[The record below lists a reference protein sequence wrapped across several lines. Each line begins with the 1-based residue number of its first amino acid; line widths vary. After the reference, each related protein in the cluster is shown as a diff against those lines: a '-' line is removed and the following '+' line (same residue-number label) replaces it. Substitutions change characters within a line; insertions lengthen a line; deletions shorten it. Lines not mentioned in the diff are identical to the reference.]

1 MGTAAAKPVRRSR
14 AVSLVAASCCV
25 LAVACGESAERSE
38 GRGTDMSA
46 AAPAEA
52 KKVAKTMPTADS
64 LSFKDDDFVE
74 SEHNRDPFRE
84 YSSAFKVRGAEV
96 SGDSQRTVIMPTTA
110 VESMKLIAIVSGM
123 PRPKAMLTDP
133 MNVGFVVER
142 GDYIGRPKVLQTS
155 GSVSMTLN
163 WRVDRIRENEVVLT
177 RQDPTDPTRPPL
189 SRIITLRQEVAAR

>member
-1 MGTAAAKPVRRSR
+1 
-14 AVSLVAASCCV
+14 
-25 LAVACGESAERSE
+25 
-38 GRGTDMSA
+38 MSA